1 MIRAAHGYIVGTA
14 EAAALVLT
22 EPLSFWGGIDVVT
35 GRVIDRYL
43 PDLGTCVSGR
53 ILVMPGARGSSSA
66 SSILAESLRRGTAP
80 AGIVLAEPDP
90 ILIVGALVACELYR
104 LSCPIAAC
112 PIGGIATGDR
122 LRIDAPEGSPAVISL
137 TSRRVAL

>member
-35 GRVIDRYL
+35 GRVIDRYH

-66 SSILAESLRRGTAP
+66 SSILAESLRLGTAP
-80 AGIVLAEPDP
+80 
-90 ILIVGALVACELYR
+90 
-104 LSCPIAAC
+104 
-112 PIGGIATGDR
+112 
-122 LRIDAPEGSPAVISL
+122 PASS
-137 TSRRVAL
+137 SRNPTRS

>member
-1 MIRAAHGYIVGTA
+1 
-14 EAAALVLT
+14 
-22 EPLSFWGGIDVVT
+22 
-35 GRVIDRYL
+35 
-43 PDLGTCVSGR
+43 
-53 ILVMPGARGSSSA
+53 
-66 SSILAESLRRGTAP
+66 
-80 AGIVLAEPDP
+80 
-90 ILIVGALVACELYR
+90 LVACELYR